1 MNNNYTTYIYNPKTI
16 FEIKSVKLDILIVFI
31 VITNPSQI
39 ILMARSFEEL
49 STLIEIAN
57 SSKDDKI
64 LAFRY
69 QEYLMKKEQNREE
82 DQSI

>member
-1 MNNNYTTYIYNPKTI
+1 MNSNYTTYIYNPETI
-16 FEIKSVKLDILIVFI
+16 FEIKSVKFDILIIFLV
-31 VITNPSQI
+31 VTNPSQI

-49 STLIEIAN
+49 NTLIEIAD
-57 SSKDDKI
+57 STKDDKI

-69 QEYLMKKEQNREE
+69 QEYLLKKEQNREE